1 MGIKL
6 TSTSNQSDQ
15 FLKILVY
22 GQAGSGKTRLAATL
36 SNPVIISAE
45 AGLLSLRD
53 HKIAAVEVKSV
64 SDLEEIYGRL
74 RDAEDPDFG
83 GFDWVVLD
91 SITEIAEQ
99 VLAKEKELVS
109 DNRQAYGNLATHVT
123 GLIKA
128 FRDLPRNVYMSA
140 KCARIKDDA
149 TGAMHYGVDMPGSKL
164 GPAVPY
170 LFDEVF
176 ALLTHRNEDGD
187 VLARLQTNRTPEYEA
202 KDRSGALDDYEL
214 PDLGAIARKIL
225 PQKEMEAE

>member
-6 TSTSNQSDQ
+6 TSTSNQADQ
-15 FLKILVY
+15 FLKVLVY

-36 SNPVIISAE
+36 NNPLIISAE

-53 HKIAAVEVKSV
+53 HDIAAVEVKSV
-64 SDLEEIYGRL
+64 GDLEEVYGKL
-74 RDAEDPDFG
+74 YDPKDTDFA
-83 GFDWVVLD
+83 GFDWIVLD

-99 VLAKEKELVS
+99 VLAKEKELAS

-140 KCARIKDDA
+140 KCARVKDEQ

-176 ALLTHRNEDGD
+176 ALLTHRDEDGQ
-187 VLARLQTNRTPEYEA
+187 VLRRLQTTRSPEYEA
-202 KDRSGALDDYEL
+202 KDRSGALDEYEL

-225 PQKEMEAE
+225 PQKETEAK